1 VVRVRTERR
10 GDHAAAR
17 GVNERAFGASS
28 GEAALVDALR
38 AEGAHVPDL
47 CLVAVDGDAVVGH
60 LFVSRARLGSGDDVL
75 ALAPMAVA
83 PERQRGGVG
92 SLLVEEALRRAA
104 ATAFP
109 LVVLAGHP
117 GFYPRFGFEPAAALG
132 VVAPFEIPGEAWL
145 AYRLPAYRPQARG
158 TVTYASAFDALI

>member
-1 VVRVRTERR
+1 MVTIRTERPA
-10 GDHAAAR
+10 DHDAVR
-17 GVNERAFGASS
+17 SVNERAFGASS

-38 AEGAHVPDL
+38 ADGAHVPDL

-60 LFVSRARLGSGDDVL
+60 LFVSRARLDSSDEVL

-104 ATAFP
+104 DTAFP

-132 VVAPFEIPGEAWL
+132 VVAPFEIPGDAWL
-145 AYRLPAYRPQARG
+145 AYRLPGYRPRARG
-158 TVTYASAFDALI
+158 TVTYAKAFDALL